1 MYRRRWCPVQT
12 FVLDFFCENIS
23 LRFKTPLQR
32 KCFRHLCI
40 LKMPLSSECLGVN
53 ILYLKL
59 VSFSLRGSYAFVP
72 RLSNSTAN
80 FCIQTEGVDYW
91 PTYSF
96 FRWDKTLL
104 GSPQTPGTRSAA
116 GWHPTHPSPASQ
128 RLELTSVCHD
138 TLLQFDCVLA
148 LHVTSVSII
157 PSAWKFQRLHPVSS
171 GNISDT
177 SFFKRSLRE
186 SVVNSGHF

>member
-1 MYRRRWCPVQT
+1 MQ
-12 FVLDFFCENIS
+12 
-23 LRFKTPLQR
+23 
-32 KCFRHLCI
+32 
-40 LKMPLSSECLGVN
+40 LSSLLSSYSIWLFNLIAKHVSPTVMSCSDLCSWLLLRKH
-53 ILYLKL
+53 ILEVQNSITKKVFSTSLHIKNAPFLWMFRGEYL
-59 VSFSLRGSYAFVP
+59 VSEASFFLPKRILCFCPNY
-72 RLSNSTAN
+72 STAN

-116 GWHPTHPSPASQ
+116 GWHPAHPSPASQ

-148 LHVTSVSII
+148 LHVTSVSVI
-157 PSAWKFQRLHPVSS
+157 PSA
-171 GNISDT
+171 
-177 SFFKRSLRE
+177 
-186 SVVNSGHF
+186 